1 MNTTNENYNPAD
13 DGNQGVVQLMAQS
26 EEANA
31 SVALDQQMNPVHA
44 SGPEPEKAEVNDSDV
59 DANGVNNDLLEEE
72 EVENGVI
79 DETEDDQ

>member
-1 MNTTNENYNPAD
+1 MNSNKENYNPAD

-31 SVALDQQMNPVHA
+31 GVAQDQQMNPVHA

-72 EVENGVI
+72 DVENSDI
-79 DETEDDQ
+79 NETEDDQ